1 MTPIQAI
8 ESLADVLEDSPSPFT
23 EDDVYAGLEACG
35 VPTAMADRAYKF
47 ALLAAGRQFLGPL
60 GITFMDDY
68 VCFDA
73 AGKVIESG
81 NVTEESFSWPPGSRV
96 TPSEIGAKPF
106 REFALMSA
114 DVNAVNNA
122 LNADAPARLKTAPAF
137 LFLEPPTDAGWARAW
152 AMSSARYLAQMQAK
166 HALARRDRR
175 SDHVRVACS
184 HIRAPDR
191 LRDLVTQ
198 TGRWPPTHSTW

>member
-1 MTPIQAI
+1 MSRSAAHAQVRHPTFFITGGRDLTPIQAI
-8 ESLADVLEDSPSPFT
+8 ESLADVLRILPSPFT

-60 GITFMDDY
+60 GITFADDY

-73 AGKVIESG
+73 AGTVIESG
-81 NVTEESFSWPPGSRV
+81 NVTEESFFLAAWERV
-96 TPSEIGAKPF
+96 TPSEIGAEPF

-122 LNADAPARLKTAPAF
+122 LNAGSRPQDLRTAPAF
-137 LFLEPPTDAGWARAW
+137 LFLEPPTDAGWARAQDVV
-152 AMSSARYLAQMQAK
+152 SRYLAQMQAK
-166 HALARRDRR
+166 HAPRE
-175 SDHVRVACS
+175 
-184 HIRAPDR
+184 
-191 LRDLVTQ
+191 T
-198 TGRWPPTHSTW
+198 